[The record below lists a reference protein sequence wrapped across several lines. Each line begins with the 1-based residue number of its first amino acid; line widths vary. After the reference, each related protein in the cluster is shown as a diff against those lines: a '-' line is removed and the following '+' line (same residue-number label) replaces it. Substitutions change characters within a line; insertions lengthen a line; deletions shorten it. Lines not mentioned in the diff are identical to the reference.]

1 MRCSYLGKVSTLTN
15 PPSINGL
22 CDSSF
27 ALVREAF
34 ITNFVEHNE
43 IGASVCIE
51 IDGRVVVNL
60 WGGFSDVARTQPWQS
75 QQLVNAFSVGKGVT
89 ALVAA
94 QCVDR
99 GELSYD
105 TRIAEVWPSFAQHGK
120 EEMTLRDA
128 LGHRVGLPAVR
139 KRLDQHAMY
148 NWNQMCSAL
157 ADETPWWTPGSTHG
171 YHVNTF
177 GFIVGEV
184 LRRVTGKSVGALISE
199 RIATPL
205 SADIYLGCPSPLH
218 SRMAEFEWPGDG
230 PPLTA
235 PENAT
240 DEQLM
245 QFNTYYNPPGLS
257 GSKTVNTADWRQ
269 AEIPSTNMHASAPG
283 VARMY
288 SALAHG
294 GSLGSHHLITQDTL
308 HLAVQEVSTG
318 ADIVLGRDSRFGHG
332 FQIPLPERGFGPNA
346 EAFGHYGAGGSVGFC
361 DPVARVGFGYV
372 MNQMGP
378 RWQNP
383 RNRALMN
390 ALYECL

>member
-60 WGGFSDVARTQPWQS
+60 WGGFSDVARTQPWQG

-105 TRIAEVWPSFAQHGK
+105 TRISEVWPSFAQHGK

-148 NWNQMCSAL
+148 DWHQMCSAL

-205 SADIYLGCPSPLH
+205 SADIYLGCASPLH
-218 SRMAEFEWPGDG
+218 S
-230 PPLTA
+230 
-235 PENAT
+235 
-240 DEQLM
+240 
-245 QFNTYYNPPGLS
+245 
-257 GSKTVNTADWRQ
+257 
-269 AEIPSTNMHASAPG
+269 
-283 VARMY
+283 
-288 SALAHG
+288 
-294 GSLGSHHLITQDTL
+294 
-308 HLAVQEVSTG
+308 
-318 ADIVLGRDSRFGHG
+318 
-332 FQIPLPERGFGPNA
+332 
-346 EAFGHYGAGGSVGFC
+346 
-361 DPVARVGFGYV
+361 
-372 MNQMGP
+372 
-378 RWQNP
+378 
-383 RNRALMN
+383 
-390 ALYECL
+390 